1 MLNFKSTQEDINCK
15 NNGYYFSRP
24 TSKDTKRATGG
35 RAQQSMHP
43 STAGLSMSSES
54 LKRLNL
60 GQLPKTTDLREGPL
74 EYSTRHSFNNEHLR
88 HALKI
93 LFSIIFPKN
102 KLFTSKIN
110 VKYILTS
117 LSIKIQE

>member
-60 GQLPKTTDLREGPL
+60 GQLPKTTDREGPL

-88 HALKI
+88 HARH
-93 LFSIIFPKN
+93 SVRSVFPE
-102 KLFTSKIN
+102 FQIR
-110 VKYILTS
+110 S
-117 LSIKIQE
+117 L